1 MQFILV
7 SDIHATSQN
16 PTNRKDDIL
25 NTFISKFS
33 FILKYAQKNN
43 ASILQAG
50 DFFHKPRDWNSLD
63 AIISLFN
70 QYKGVN
76 IYSIFGQHDTYMRSK
91 TLPNNLLTLNKAG
104 YLTLLNKQPVRLN
117 EHYRRKEIYL
127 YGCSWG
133 EEVPKPKGEVN
144 ILVVHKSISKKAI
157 FPGHDYTS
165 PEYFIK
171 KNKGWDLILV
181 GDIHRYFTVRT
192 KKTILVNTG
201 PLLRL
206 EASQYNRKH
215 KPTFLIYDTN
225 KKAIVDKIIIPH
237 EPYISVLNRID
248 KSLNKQTEKILKEL
262 ANKIQEKFDNS
273 KSNKIKNNSFSFLD
287 NLQSFVHKNKN
298 ENHETIKLLN
308 LFINGERN
316 ETGKVK
322 GNCRPS

>member
-104 YLTLLNKQPVRLN
+104 YLDLLSEKPIKFKKHCRS
-117 EHYRRKEIYL
+117 KEVCL

-133 EEVPKPKGEVN
+133 EKVPEPKGEVN
-144 ILVVHKSISKKAI
+144 ILVMHASISKKAI

-181 GDIHRYFTVRT
+181 GDTHRYFTVRT
-192 KKTILVNTG
+192 KKTTLINTG

-206 EASQYNRKH
+206 EANQYNIKH
-215 KPTFLIYDTN
+215 KPTLLIYDTG
-225 KKAIVDKIIIPH
+225 KKTIVDKCIIPH

-248 KSLNKQTEKILKEL
+248 KS
-262 ANKIQEKFDNS
+262 
-273 KSNKIKNNSFSFLD
+273 NNNVQFSM
-287 NLQSFVHKNKN
+287 
-298 ENHETIKLLN
+298 
-308 LFINGERN
+308 
-316 ETGKVK
+316 
-322 GNCRPS
+322 